1 MRNATSSI
9 TGSTGGSVTGNWF
22 FVGNMSKASIISSVT
37 GDGAAAGTVT
47 LEISNDSAPS
57 GSMMPFTP
65 AVSLA
70 LATPTITVAG
80 NTTLAT
86 AVFDMAYQWARLVF
100 TRSAGSGGVITV
112 EFAAHD

>member
-9 TGSTGGSVTGNWF
+9 TGSTSGGVTGDWF
-22 FVGNMSKASIISSVT
+22 YIGNMSKASIISKVV
-37 GDGAAAGTVT
+37 GDGAAAGTVS
-47 LEISNDSAPS
+47 LEISNDAAPS
-57 GSMMPFTP
+57 GSIMPFTP
-65 AVSLA
+65 SISLA
-70 LATPTITVAG
+70 LATPTITVSG

-86 AVFDMAYQWARLVF
+86 TVFDVAYQWARLVF

>member
-1 MRNATSSI
+1 MRNTTSVI
-9 TGSTGGSVTGNWF
+9 TGSTGGSVTGDWF
-22 FVGNMSKASIISSVT
+22 FVGNMSKASIISNVT
-37 GDGAAAGTVT
+37 GDGAATGTVA
-47 LEISNDSAPS
+47 LQVSNDAAPS

-65 AVSLA
+65 AISLS

-86 AVFDMAYQWARLVF
+86 AVFDMAYQWARIVF
-100 TRSAGSGGVITV
+100 TRTAGSGGVITV